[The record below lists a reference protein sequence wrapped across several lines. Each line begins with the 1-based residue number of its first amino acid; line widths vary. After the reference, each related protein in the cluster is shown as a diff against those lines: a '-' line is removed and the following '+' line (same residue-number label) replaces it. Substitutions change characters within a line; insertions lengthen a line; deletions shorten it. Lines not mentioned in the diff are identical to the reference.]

1 MDVSVEASA
10 GSTLAGSIELLERSD
25 HLRTLGDSLAEALRA
40 QQGRL
45 VLLRGEAGVGKTA
58 VLRRFC
64 EQQPP
69 ASRILWGGCEAL
81 FTPRALGPF
90 VDVAELCGGELGEL
104 VERGSRPHEVLS
116 ALAREVGRAS
126 PTVLVLEDLHWADE
140 ATLDVLRL
148 LGRRIDGFRAL
159 VLVTYRDDEL
169 DDARLLRVVLGELAR
184 VPGVKRLDLARLS
197 PGAVSALAE
206 PYDLDANE
214 LYLRTGGNPFFVSE
228 VLAAG
233 TKEIPSTVRD
243 AVLARAARLSGA
255 ARALLEVLTVAPPGA
270 EVRLLEAIAGDALEC
285 LEQCIR
291 SGMVVPAAG
300 GVAFR
305 HELARLVIEDSMSPN
320 RRVELHSRAL
330 RALADSPDRA
340 RLAHHAEAAGDAGAV
355 RRFAPEAARGA
366 SALGAHRES
375 AAQYARALRFADVL
389 APGERAELLEGRAYE
404 CMVTDHVDEAIADLR
419 SALALRR
426 GLGNVRAEAQALQ
439 LLSDVLWCPGHI
451 AEATEAAR
459 QSVATLEGLEP
470 GRELALAYGAVS
482 RLCMDA
488 EDVEGAVAWGT
499 RALDLA
505 GPLDEK
511 EIFIHTLISIGS
523 ARFMQGETEGRE
535 QLERSLTLAR
545 EAGLDVLVA
554 RAEMHLVRA
563 SRRQRSYTLAYA
575 YLEPALQYT
584 SDRGLELRRAY
595 LLAYRAQLELDLG
608 RWQEAADTAALV
620 LRDSRR
626 SRIPR
631 IIALTTV
638 ARVRARR
645 GDPDIW
651 PLLDEALSLASRGDE
666 LQASEPVAVARAEA
680 AWLEGDRDGVE
691 RATDAALSQ
700 ARFRQSRWVVSEVAA
715 WRRRAGIIDQLTAIE
730 TAGPYA
736 LEVAGDRSGA
746 AAQWR
751 GLGCPYEAALALS
764 EADDEG
770 GLRRA
775 LDELQVLGAQ
785 PAAAIV
791 ARRLRQRGARGLPR
805 GPRPNTRANPSGLTA
820 RELEVLPLIADG
832 LRNAEIAQRL
842 VVSEKTVNHH
852 VSAIL
857 RKLNVRTR
865 GAAAAE
871 AARLGLTAPR

>member
-1 MDVSVEASA
+1 M
-10 GSTLAGSIELLERSD
+10 
-25 HLRTLGDSLAEALRA
+25 LGDSMAGVLRT

-64 EQQPP
+64 EDQPP

-116 ALAREVGRAS
+116 ALAGEVARAS
-126 PTVLVLEDLHWADE
+126 PTVLVIEDLHWADE

-184 VPGVKRLDLARLS
+184 VRGVERLDLARLS

-233 TKEIPSTVRD
+233 TKEVPSTVRD

-255 ARALLEVLTVAPPGA
+255 ARALLEALTVAPPGA
-270 EVRLLEAIAGDALEC
+270 EVRLLGAIAGEAVEC

-305 HELARLVIEDSMSPN
+305 HELARLVIEESMSPN
-320 RRVELHSRAL
+320 RRVELHGRAL

-355 RRFAPEAARGA
+355 RRFAPEAARRA

-375 AAQYARALRFADVL
+375 AAQYARALRFSDVL

-459 QSVATLEGLEP
+459 QSVAALEGLEP

-505 GPLDEK
+505 ESLDEK
-511 EIFIHTLISIGS
+511 EIFIHALISIGS
-523 ARFMQGETEGRE
+523 ARFMQGATEGRE

-563 SRRQRSYTLAYA
+563 SRRQRSYALAHG
-575 YLEPALQYT
+575 YLGPALRYT

-608 RWQEAADTAALV
+608 RWQEAVDTAALV

-645 GDPDIW
+645 GDPDVW
-651 PLLDEALSLASRGDE
+651 PPLDEALSLAGRGDE

-691 RATDAALSQ
+691 RATGAALSR
-700 ARFRQSRWVVSEVAA
+700 ARLTRSRWVVSEVAA
-715 WRRRAGIIDQLTAIE
+715 WRRRAGIIDQLTATE

-736 LEVAGDRSGA
+736 LEVAGDPSGA

-751 GLGCPYEAALALS
+751 RLGCPYDAALALS

-820 RELEVLPLIADG
+820 RELEVLPLIAEG

-857 RKLNVRTR
+857 RKLNVHTR

-871 AARLGLTAPR
+871 ATRLGLTAPR